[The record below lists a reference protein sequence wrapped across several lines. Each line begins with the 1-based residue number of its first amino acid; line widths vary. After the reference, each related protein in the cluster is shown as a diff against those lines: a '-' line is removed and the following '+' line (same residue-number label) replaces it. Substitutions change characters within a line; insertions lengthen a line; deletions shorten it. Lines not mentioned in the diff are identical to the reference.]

1 MAADPKQES
10 ITGVDAEYSKS
21 ASSNNSVALEA
32 IQSPQRI
39 DVHHHFIPPCY
50 AEGKATRAISDL
62 SLELTVSF
70 AAFRQSSGDPS
81 GWKLPAWSVESSKS
95 IMASLNIGTTILS
108 LTAPG
113 CTILKGA
120 AATKLARE
128 VNQSA
133 ASIRDADP
141 ARFGF
146 FAALPPILD
155 DVEAAIA
162 EIAFALDE
170 LHADGITL
178 YTRYGPGHAYLGHAD
193 LKPVWAELDRRA
205 AVVFIHP
212 THLVDTQLVS
222 PALPQPMID
231 YPHETTRTTVDLIT
245 SNTVRDHPRC
255 KIILSH
261 AGGTFPYLATRA
273 AVMLPDYGLSGKSAD
288 EFMDDARSLYY
299 DLALSGNEYTLGLL
313 TKFAHPDRIL
323 FGTDFPYAPTPTI
336 RTHTDNLD
344 RYGLSQSQTRQIAR
358 ENALSLFPRLK
369 QI

>member
-1 MAADPKQES
+1 MAAADPTQPKS
-10 ITGVDAEYSKS
+10 IHGVHNEGSKTM
-21 ASSNNSVALEA
+21 SSNNSVALEA
-32 IQSPQRI
+32 NQSPPQRI
-39 DVHHHFIPPCY
+39 DVHHHFTPPCY
-50 AEGKATRAISDL
+50 VE
-62 SLELTVSF
+62 
-70 AAFRQSSGDPS
+70 AFSQSSGDPS
-81 GWKLPAWSVESSKS
+81 GWKLPTWSVESSKD

-113 CTILKGA
+113 CAIVKGRA
-120 AATKLARE
+120 ERTKLARE
-128 VNQSA
+128 VNQFA
-133 ASIRDADP
+133 ASVRDADP
-141 ARFGF
+141 SRFGF
-146 FAALPPILD
+146 FATLPPILD

-162 EIAFALDE
+162 EIAFALDV

-178 YTRYGPGHAYLGHAD
+178 FTRYGPGHTYLGHVD
-193 LKPVWAELDRRA
+193 LKPIWAELDRRA
-205 AVVFIHP
+205 SVVFIHP
-212 THLVDTQLVS
+212 TRLVDTQLVN

-273 AVMLPDYGLSGKSAD
+273 AVMLPDAGLSGKSAD
-288 EFMDDARSLYY
+288 EFMEDARSLYY

-313 TKFAHPDRIL
+313 TKFARPDHIL

-344 RYGLSQSQTRQIAR
+344 RFGLSEEQTRQIAR
-358 ENALSLFPRLK
+358 ENALALFPRLK
-369 QI
+369 VENGH